1 MYTPLVLVVQ
11 DDHQVWQEDAKSAQ
25 ERSED
30 GAVHTLPAELAQP
43 DSEVEEHAASTDNC
57 TTSAIALSPLTLPLE
72 ASLEDLRRER
82 RATMSHATRLRVE
95 AMMGDRELDLEGV
108 RSVISQTEVT
118 RRGDAGIDGGG
129 AGTSSRLKVS
139 LQTLEAECT
148 ASTVNEWVTAAE
160 FSFSTA
166 LRTPDD
172 RWAAV
177 CLRLENEIA
186 GWLARRE
193 EASGDR
199 HTRGRRGDSISEG
212 VGGRANPRS
221 VAPPGVGDRVW
232 EALEMFEIEAG
243 DIVDDRHAS
252 AEMTATNINDE
263 ADLVL
268 RDWTEKVEV
277 AAIEMCAAERASY
290 YETVATLRALD
301 GLFGLQEDRS
311 GSLEAAREAACAA
324 AGALVE
330 EASSVL
336 GGRNHANEGRVLV
349 TEVRRAADACQRKIA
364 TPSARGARA
373 GCPPLP
379 QEEGGAITP
388 SKTRGVTE
396 DQPPYGQQ
404 PPTLM
409 LGEDTPHG
417 GTETEECGGALTA
430 AIWRCR
436 LAYARRLGGVVTRLA
451 EAAERCEAKVAST
464 KGAVKRLKR
473 RRVQL
478 EHEGVSTAASTV
490 RRALEDFDRVAI
502 RNILHNGVPVRQCY
516 IET

>member
-1 MYTPLVLVVQ
+1 M
-11 DDHQVWQEDAKSAQ
+11 WQEDARSVQ

-30 GAVHTLPAELAQP
+30 GAVETLPAELAQP
-43 DSEVEEHAASTDNC
+43 DSEAEEPVASTDNC

-95 AMMGDRELDLEGV
+95 ALMGDRELDLEGV

-118 RRGDAGIDGGG
+118 RRGDAGLDGGD

-148 ASTVNEWVTAAE
+148 AAIVVEWATAAE

-199 HTRGRRGDSISEG
+199 HTRGRRGDLTSEG
-212 VGGRANPRS
+212 VGGGVDPRS
-221 VAPPGVGDRVW
+221 VAPPEVGDRVW
-232 EALEMFEIEAG
+232 EALETFEIEAG

-252 AEMTATNINDE
+252 VEVTAVNINDE
-263 ADLVL
+263 ADLIL
-268 RDWTEKVEV
+268 RAWTEKVEV
-277 AAIEMCAAERASY
+277 AAAEMCAAERDSY
-290 YETVATLRALD
+290 HETVATLRVLD

-311 GSLEAAREAACAA
+311 SSLEAAREAACAA

-336 GGRNHANEGRVLV
+336 GGRNHANEERALV
-349 TEVRRAADACQRKIA
+349 TEVRRAADVCQKKIA
-364 TPSARGARA
+364 TPSAHGACA
-373 GCPPLP
+373 ECPLP
-379 QEEGGAITP
+379 PREEGGEITP
-388 SKTRGVTE
+388 SEAIGVTE

-404 PPTLM
+404 PSTLTF
-409 LGEDTPHG
+409 GEDTPHG
-417 GTETEECGGALTA
+417 GAETEECGEALTT

-436 LAYARRLGGVVTRLA
+436 LAYVRRLGGVVTRLA
-451 EAAERCEAKVAST
+451 KAAERCEAKVAST
-464 KGAVKRLKR
+464 RGVVKRLKR

-502 RNILHNGVPVRQCY
+502 RNVLHNGVPVRQCY